1 MSRETRAHRND
12 ALIKKMSI
20 GWISKVV
27 PAFGSDALG
36 LLLGFVGMCIF
47 AGTLPFTHIAVEHLS
62 PLFVT
67 AGRAALAGLLA
78 LAIVLVLRRPWP
90 ARRQVGALA
99 LVALCLVGGFPGF
112 IALAMQSVPASHG
125 GVVLGILPL
134 ATSVISTLIAGERP
148 SPAFWLAALA
158 GGALVIG
165 FTLHEGGGSLGQGD
179 VFLLG
184 AALSSAL
191 GYVLSGKLTRAGLAG
206 WEVISWVL
214 IVALPVTIPVAL
226 VTMPEEPGTIPAW
239 SWISFA
245 YVALMSQYLGFF
257 AWNAGLAIGGIAHVS
272 QVQLLQTFVT
282 LLIASVLNRET
293 IALSAW
299 LVAGAVLVLVILA
312 GQAKV
317 RREKS

>member
-1 MSRETRAHRND
+1 MSRET
-12 ALIKKMSI
+12 
-20 GWISKVV
+20 
-27 PAFGSDALG
+27 LG
-36 LLLGFVGMCIF
+36 LLLGFVGVCIF

-78 LAIVLVLRRPWP
+78 LSTLLALRKPWP
-90 ARRQVGALA
+90 SRRQAGTLA

-112 IALAMQSVPASHG
+112 TALAMQSVPASHG

-134 ATSVISTLIAGERP
+134 ATSVISALIAGERP

-158 GGALVIG
+158 GAALVIG

-184 AALSSAL
+184 AAVSSAL
-191 GYVLSGKLTRAGLAG
+191 GYVLSGKLVQAGLAG

-214 IVALPVTIPVAL
+214 VVALPVTVPLAL
-226 VTMPEEPGTIPAW
+226 WAMPSEPGLIPAW
-239 SWISFA
+239 SWIGFA
-245 YVALMSQYLGFF
+245 YVTLMSQYLGFF
-257 AWNAGLAIGGIAHVS
+257 AWNAGLAIGGIARVS

-282 LLIASVLNRET
+282 LLIAAVLNREP

-299 LVAGAVLVLVILA
+299 LVAATVFGLVVA
-312 GQAKV
+312 ASHARV
-317 RREKS
+317 RRKKS

>member
-1 MSRETRAHRND
+1 MSRE
-12 ALIKKMSI
+12 S
-20 GWISKVV
+20 
-27 PAFGSDALG
+27 LG
-36 LLLGFVGMCIF
+36 LLLGFVGVCIF

-62 PLFVT
+62 PLFIT

-78 LAIVLVLRRPWP
+78 LTTLLLLGKPWP
-90 ARRQVGALA
+90 SRRQASTLA
-99 LVALCLVGGFPGF
+99 LVAVCLVAGFPGF
-112 IALAMQSVPASHG
+112 TALAMQTVPASHG

-134 ATSVISTLIAGERP
+134 ATSAISTLIAGERP

-158 GGALVIG
+158 GAALVVG

-191 GYVLSGKLTRAGLAG
+191 GYVLSGKLARAGLAG

-214 IVALPVTIPVAL
+214 VVALPVTIPLAL
-226 VTMPEEPGTIPAW
+226 WSMPAEPGAVHAW
-239 SWISFA
+239 SWIGFA

-282 LLIASVLNRET
+282 LLIASILNRED

-299 LVAGAVLVLVILA
+299 FVAGAVVVLVVLS
-312 GQAKV
+312 GRAKV

>member
-36 LLLGFVGMCIF
+36 LFLGFVGMCIF

-158 GGALVIG
+158 GAALVIG

-214 IVALPVTIPVAL
+214 VVALPVTIPVAL
-226 VTMPEEPGTIPAW
+226 GTMPEEPGTIPAW

>member
-1 MSRETRAHRND
+1 MSRE
-12 ALIKKMSI
+12 S
-20 GWISKVV
+20 
-27 PAFGSDALG
+27 LG
-36 LLLGFVGMCIF
+36 LLLGFVGVCIF

-62 PLFVT
+62 PLFIT

-78 LAIVLVLRRPWP
+78 LTTLLLLRKRWP
-90 ARRQVGALA
+90 SRRQAGNLA
-99 LVALCLVGGFPGF
+99 LVALCLVAGFPGF
-112 IALAMQSVPASHG
+112 TALAMQSVPASHG

-134 ATSVISTLIAGERP
+134 ATSAISTLIAGERP

-158 GGALVIG
+158 GAALVIG
-165 FTLHEGGGSLGQGD
+165 FTLHEGGGALGQGD

-191 GYVLSGKLTRAGLAG
+191 GYVLSGKLARAGLAG

-214 IVALPVTIPVAL
+214 VVALPVTIPVAL
-226 VTMPEEPGTIPAW
+226 WTMPAGPGAIPTW

-272 QVQLLQTFVT
+272 QVQLLQTFIT
-282 LLIASVLNRET
+282 LLIASALNRED

-299 LVAGAVLVLVILA
+299 FVAGAVFVLVVLS
-312 GQAKV
+312 GRAKV
-317 RREKS
+317 RREEP

>member
-1 MSRETRAHRND
+1 MSRE
-12 ALIKKMSI
+12 S
-20 GWISKVV
+20 
-27 PAFGSDALG
+27 LG
-36 LLLGFVGMCIF
+36 LLLGFVGVCIF

-62 PLFVT
+62 PLFIT

-78 LAIVLVLRRPWP
+78 LTTLLLLRKRWP
-90 ARRQVGALA
+90 SRRQAGNLV
-99 LVALCLVGGFPGF
+99 LVALCLVAGFPGF
-112 IALAMQSVPASHG
+112 TALAMQSVPASHG

-134 ATSVISTLIAGERP
+134 ATSAISTLIAGERP

-158 GGALVIG
+158 GAALVIG
-165 FTLHEGGGSLGQGD
+165 FTLHEGGGALGQGD

-191 GYVLSGKLTRAGLAG
+191 GYVLSGKLARAGLAG

-214 IVALPVTIPVAL
+214 VVALPVTIPVAL
-226 VTMPEEPGTIPAW
+226 WTMPAGPGAIPTW

-272 QVQLLQTFVT
+272 QVQLLQTFIT
-282 LLIASVLNRET
+282 LLIASALNRED

-299 LVAGAVLVLVILA
+299 FVAGAVFVLVVLS
-312 GQAKV
+312 GRAKV
-317 RREKS
+317 RREEP

>member
-1 MSRETRAHRND
+1 MSRET
-12 ALIKKMSI
+12 
-20 GWISKVV
+20 
-27 PAFGSDALG
+27 LG
-36 LLLGFVGMCIF
+36 LLLGFVGVCIF
-47 AGTLPFTHIAVEHLS
+47 AGTLPFTHIAVGHLS

-78 LAIVLVLRRPWP
+78 LATLLVLRKSWP
-90 ARRQVGALA
+90 SLRQAGTLA
-99 LVALCLVGGFPGF
+99 LVALCLVAGFPGF
-112 IALAMQSVPASHG
+112 TALAMQRVPASHG

-134 ATSVISTLIAGERP
+134 ATSAISTLIAGERP

-158 GGALVIG
+158 GAALVIG

-184 AALSSAL
+184 AALASAL
-191 GYVLSGKLTRAGLAG
+191 GYVLSGKLVRAGLPG

-214 IVALPVTIPVAL
+214 VVALPVTIPVAL
-226 VTMPEEPGTIPAW
+226 WTMPEEPAAIPAW
-239 SWISFA
+239 SWIGFA
-245 YVALMSQYLGFF
+245 YVTLMSQYLGFF

-282 LLIASVLNRET
+282 LLIASVLNREP

-299 LVAGAVLVLVILA
+299 FVAGAVFVLVVAA
-312 GQAKV
+312 GKAKV
-317 RREKS
+317 RQTRI